1 MASGVSSWTLPNEKG
16 VAATNVEGEAIAACS
31 WYSAAF
37 EFEIFKSSEGEGW
50 SSSSRKSEIVLLL
63 LPFLNVYLIILL
75 CYET

>member
-1 MASGVSSWTLPNEKG
+1 MAAGVSSWTLPNEKG
-16 VAATNVEGEAIAACS
+16 VAASNVEVEATAYCS
-31 WYSAAF
+31 WHSAAF

-50 SSSSRKSEIVLLL
+50 SSSSRKSIVLLF